1 MAAEVVGHKANALV
15 LAPRPAGVAMIS
27 HPSFPFFQHR
37 TLAEVDE
44 CERLVTRF
52 KGTEPMS
59 HADRHRMRE
68 LLAKQVAHNRVPDLS
83 EGAA

>member
-1 MAAEVVGHKANALV
+1 MT
-15 LAPRPAGVAMIS
+15 S

-44 CERLVTRF
+44 CEHLVARF

-68 LLAKQVAHNRVPDLS
+68 LLAKQVAHNPVP
-83 EGAA
+83 ERTVGVA